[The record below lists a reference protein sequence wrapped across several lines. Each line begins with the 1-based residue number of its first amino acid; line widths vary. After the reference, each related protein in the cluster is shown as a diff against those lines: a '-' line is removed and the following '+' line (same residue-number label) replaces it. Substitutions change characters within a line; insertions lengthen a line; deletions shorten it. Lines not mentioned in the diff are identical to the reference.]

1 MCNELSV
8 TAGAS
13 ATALLFSALSSPS
26 ENNTTGRSPKPDTTT
41 NHNVFPHYRTLLP
54 IVRSKC
60 AATVAE
66 CCGVVCMISSAYPDF
81 PPLTLEYSRH
91 HQLAG
96 TGPYGIP
103 INQLHLLSQRRTVP
117 SGSALQ
123 YEEDKV
129 TSLLSNYLTAQNLPF
144 FPNTC
149 QLHLFLFFSTD
160 LQTVGIII
168 SFDFRR
174 SCLLNQYR
182 GFTAFNGAPKT

>member
-1 MCNELSV
+1 M
-8 TAGAS
+8 
-13 ATALLFSALSSPS
+13 LLTTTTK
-26 ENNTTGRSPKPDTTT
+26 NNTTAQSPKPDTTT
-41 NHNVFPHYRTLLP
+41 NYNVFPHYRTLLP
-54 IVRSKC
+54 IV
-60 AATVAE
+60 
-66 CCGVVCMISSAYPDF
+66 SSAYPDF
-81 PPLTLEYSRH
+81 PPLTLECSRH

-96 TGPYGIP
+96 TVTYGIP

-129 TSLLSNYLTAQNLPF
+129 ISLLSNYLTAQNLPF
-144 FPNTC
+144 SPNTC
-149 QLHLFLFFSTD
+149 QSHLFLFFSTD
-160 LQTVGIII
+160 LQTVRIII

>member
-13 ATALLFSALSSPS
+13 AIALLFSALSSPS
-26 ENNTTGRSPKPDTTT
+26 EL
-41 NHNVFPHYRTLLP
+41 TLRLP
-54 IVRSKC
+54 ILLEEG
-60 AATVAE
+60 TWPE

-96 TGPYGIP
+96 TGTYGIP

-123 YEEDKV
+123 CEEDKV

-144 FPNTC
+144 FPNTYSRDHHLIRFP
-149 QLHLFLFFSTD
+149 QIMPAESIPRLHS
-160 LQTVGIII
+160 V
-168 SFDFRR
+168 
-174 SCLLNQYR
+174 
-182 GFTAFNGAPKT
+182 

>member
-13 ATALLFSALSSPS
+13 ATALLFSAVSSPS
-26 ENNTTGRSPKPDTTT
+26 K
-41 NHNVFPHYRTLLP
+41 
-54 IVRSKC
+54 SKC

-96 TGPYGIP
+96 TGTYGIP

-144 FPNTC
+144 FPNTYSRDHHLIRFP
-149 QLHLFLFFSTD
+149 QIMPAESVPRLHS
-160 LQTVGIII
+160 V
-168 SFDFRR
+168 
-174 SCLLNQYR
+174 
-182 GFTAFNGAPKT
+182 